1 MKKNNLLILAVAALG
16 FAACANDETT
26 AVNEKLAESNAI
38 SFRANV
44 GGLMRAVDIDAST
57 LQSNGFTVFATET
70 GNTTIYFSEDV
81 FRWDAGTSSYTST
94 TKHYWPSSDAL
105 DFYAYASNGSSTITH
120 TKDTKVFEI
129 TPASDAANQ
138 SDFVFANTNDKSKGT
153 SADNATY
160 YGKNGV
166 VLNFRHAMS
175 KVTIKIVNSNT
186 TLTATV
192 KDVTLDYIDNKG
204 TYTYSGSV
212 SGTNTDGKGVSLL
225 KFADWKNTGA
235 TKISYTQTATTTSY
249 TSATAAT
256 ALPTPFI
263 LVPHTLTTAATYS
276 SATADSPFNG
286 ANIQIELKLQN
297 TKNNAY
303 IIGGAGA
310 YETAMW
316 NLPAGSWEPGK
327 HYIYTVDVAGGG
339 YYTTN
344 QDSDSDLD
352 PILEDA
358 IIKFVSV
365 TVDNWSDQTGIDVNN
380 N

>member
-1 MKKNNLLILAVAALG
+1 MKKHLWILAVAALG
-16 FAACANDETT
+16 LASCSNDDVVAENTGLNDANTINFRTFVSGATRSTDIT
-26 AVNEKLAESNAI
+26 AT
-38 SFRANV
+38 
-44 GGLMRAVDIDAST
+44 T
-57 LQSNGFTVFATET
+57 LQSSGFKVYATET
-70 GNTTIYFSEDV
+70 GTTNLYFAEDD
-81 FRWDAGTSSYTST
+81 FTWDGTSSSYTST
-94 TKHYWPSSDAL
+94 TKHYWPSTGAL

-120 TKDTKVFEI
+120 TANTKVFEI
-129 TPASDAANQ
+129 TPATAATNQ
-138 SDFVFANTNDKSKGT
+138 SDFVFANTNDKSKGS

-192 KDVTLDYIDNKG
+192 KNVTLGYVDNKG
-204 TYTYSGSV
+204 TYTYSGSTT
-212 SGTNTDGKGVSLL
+212 GANTDGKDSYLL
-225 KFADWKNTGA
+225 KPTDWSNAGA
-235 TKISYTQTATTTSY
+235 TKTGYTQTASTTSY

-256 ALPTPFI
+256 ALPEPFI
-263 LVPHTLTTAATYS
+263 LVPHTLTTATTYS
-276 SATADSPFNG
+276 DAAANSPFNG
-286 ANIQIELKLQN
+286 ANVQIELKLQN
-297 TKNNAY
+297 TQNNAY
-303 IIGGAGA
+303 IMGGASE
-310 YETAMW
+310 YVTAMW

-339 YYTTN
+339 YYPANHDT
-344 QDSDSDLD
+344 DADLD

-365 TVDNWSDQTGIDVNN
+365 TVDDWSEQTGIAVNN